1 MNDLF
6 NKNGLSLERL
16 KTLIKVAEA
25 GGPTKAAK
33 AVKGAEGDSSKQSQY
48 SRQISELEEFFGVQL
63 RRSAGR
69 RGWELTPAGER
80 LVALTRSC
88 FSAFE
93 NFYHEENNRA
103 QEFVIAAH
111 LGELNWVF
119 MPKLGG
125 LMKHLGKVPVNFE
138 VRNLRTSEII
148 QQIKDFRVHFGI
160 LRSNAVPSDFEN
172 IKIGSYGYALYLP
185 KELLKGKKVRGWKS
199 VLGAFPLATQISD
212 GQFAT
217 NLYETATANNIDFAV
232 ELKCNSF
239 EMALAALRTGTHSAI
254 IPDIAISKS
263 EAKNYT
269 KVSIPFLNEERREV
283 SLACNP
289 KLKDLMP
296 LSEKVGRA
304 LIKSLKV

>member
-6 NKNGLSLERL
+6 NKNGFSLERL
-16 KTLIKVAEA
+16 QSLVEVADA

-33 AVKGAEGDSSKQSQY
+33 GDANKQSQF
-48 SRQISELEEFFGVQL
+48 SRQIGELEEFFGVQL
-63 RRSAGR
+63 KRSAGR
-69 RGWELTPAGER
+69 RGMELTPAGER

-93 NFYHEENNRA
+93 NFYREENNRA

-119 MPKLGG
+119 MPKLGA
-125 LMKHLGKVPVNFE
+125 LMKQLIGMPVHFE
-138 VRNLRTSEII
+138 VRNLRTAEIV

-160 LRSNAVPSDFEN
+160 LRSNAVPSDFETV
-172 IKIGSYGYALYLP
+172 KISSYGYALYLP
-185 KELLKGKKVRGWKS
+185 KTLLEGKKVKGWKS
-199 VLGAFPLATQISD
+199 VLGAVPLATQISG

-217 NLYETATANNIDFAV
+217 NLYEAAMANNINLTV

-239 EMALAALRTGTHSAI
+239 EMALAALRTGTHAAI

-263 EAKNYT
+263 ETKNYT
-269 KVSIPFLNEERREV
+269 KVSVPFLNEERREF
-283 SLACNP
+283 SLVRNR
-289 KLKDLMP
+289 KLKGLMP
-296 LSEKVGRA
+296 LSEKVSKA
-304 LIKSLKV
+304 LVKSLKI